1 MRQWWLPAVLL
12 AAGLAV
18 AGGAV
23 ATLAWDA
30 APAPAPTLSNAPPE
44 RLAARADRRKA
55 RGERRA
61 RRPAAVRDPKLPSAE
76 RSELRDATRDDQLDA
91 LLTRIEEHAD
101 AAGWPEDD
109 LAATEEILAA
119 STESISASLR
129 RVDEGLATWEEVRP
143 VIRDERLASADD
155 VRALLGDARFQA
167 MAQGVGL
174 ERFLGDEP
182 VRGRLSAAPAQRD
195 RPRVDE
201 K

>member
-30 APAPAPTLSNAPPE
+30 APAPAAVQAAPDRPA
-44 RLAARADRRKA
+44 RLEARADRRQA

-61 RRPAAVRDPKLPSAE
+61 RRPAPVRDPKLPDGE
-76 RSELRDATRDDQLDA
+76 RSELREATRDDQLDA

-119 STESISASLR
+119 STEAISALLR
-129 RVDEGLATWEEVRP
+129 RVDTGAATWEEVRP
-143 VIRDERLASADD
+143 LVRDERLSSAAD
-155 VRALLGDARFQA
+155 VQAVLGDARFDA
-167 MAQGVGL
+167 MAQAVGL

-182 VRGRLSAAPAQRD
+182 VRGRLSAAPTRKG
-195 RPRVDE
+195 VDE